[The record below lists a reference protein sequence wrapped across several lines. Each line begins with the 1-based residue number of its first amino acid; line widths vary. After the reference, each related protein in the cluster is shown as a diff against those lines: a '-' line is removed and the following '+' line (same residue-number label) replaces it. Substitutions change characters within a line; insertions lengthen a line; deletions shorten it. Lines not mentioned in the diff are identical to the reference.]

1 MGTSNDPIGAD
12 ILARMEKLEQK
23 LKTRRKTKRRHH
35 RSRSPSPF
43 SSSRGDQDRTCK
55 RRCRRSESIEVLTSS
70 VDDPQRPVLETA
82 TSDPLPFLVEA
93 PLDPEILL
101 LLGAPQNSEEPL
113 GEPIHASIAER
124 WPVVIQKGLD
134 PEITQQL
141 LKKYPVGPN
150 CTFAK
155 TPRVNPE
162 ISASLTDSVLE
173 RDLRLSNKQL
183 QMSACLAAMG
193 KVLSLLLK
201 NEQPDGTSFIEALS
215 DSGRLLCDLFYQ
227 DSLLRRTLILELL
240 ANPQITRKLTLK
252 SRRLK
257 SETEWQ
263 LSDFAYSDIIKRFG
277 YPEIDLFAN
286 RHNAKCE
293 KFVAWLRDPGALA
306 IDAFTVSWEDYYFYA
321 FPPFSVV
328 LRTLRKIISDRPC
341 GILVVPNWPIQPW
354 FPLFISLLT
363 NKPFYCKPSKYL
375 LTSPDRRRHPIWNQL
390 SLVVGRL
397 SGKVSTKKDFMT
409 KDKKG
414 IHASNIMI
422 SSIAPSTLKQYSSS
436 LKRWWSFCHQNR
448 IDIYTFNVTKILD
461 FLTELFSSGSNYGTI
476 NSARSALALLIS
488 PEVGTDFRIKRFFKG
503 VENLRPG
510 RPRYEITW
518 DPHIVLKYLSSR
530 DNKSIPLDILGKKL
544 AMLLALTTAH
554 RVQTLSLIDIRN
566 IDVTSDKTLIKIP
579 DRIKTSKRTRPQPVL
594 LLPYFKERPQVC
606 VATTLQVYMEKTK
619 TLRGSCTR
627 LFISPRGPN
636 GAASTQTLSRWIKQ
650 VLKESGIDTT
660 MFSAH
665 STRHASTS
673 KADHTGISLDVIR
686 KTAGWSS
693 NSKTFAVFYKRPL
706 QNNQS
711 FAKAIYS

>member
-1 MGTSNDPIGAD
+1 MNMGTSNDPIGAD

-240 ANPQITRKLTLK
+240 AVQF
-252 SRRLK
+252 RLK
-257 SETEWQ
+257 C
-263 LSDFAYSDIIKRFG
+263 FAKDQHNC
-277 YPEIDLFAN
+277 EILLRIDNTTAIAHVN
-286 RHNAKCE
+286 RM
-293 KFVAWLRDPGALA
+293 GG
-306 IDAFTVSWEDYYFYA
+306 T
-321 FPPFSVV
+321 
-328 LRTLRKIISDRPC
+328 
-341 GILVVPNWPIQPW
+341 
-354 FPLFISLLT
+354 
-363 NKPFYCKPSKYL
+363 KYL
-375 LTSPDRRRHPIWNQL
+375 N
-390 SLVVGRL
+390 
-397 SGKVSTKKDFMT
+397 KV
-409 KDKKG
+409 
-414 IHASNIMI
+414 
-422 SSIAPSTLKQYSSS
+422 
-436 LKRWWSFCHQNR
+436 
-448 IDIYTFNVTKILD
+448 
-461 FLTELFSSGSNYGTI
+461 
-476 NSARSALALLIS
+476 ARSLWQWCEA
-488 PEVGTDFRIKRFFKG
+488 
-503 VENLRPG
+503 
-510 RPRYEITW
+510 
-518 DPHIVLKYLSSR
+518 
-530 DNKSIPLDILGKKL
+530 
-544 AMLLALTTAH
+544 
-554 RVQTLSLIDIRN
+554 RN
-566 IDVTSDKTLIKIP
+566 IWI
-579 DRIKTSKRTRPQPVL
+579 
-594 LLPYFKERPQVC
+594 F
-606 VATTLQVYMEKTK
+606 
-619 TLRGSCTR
+619 
-627 LFISPRGPN
+627 
-636 GAASTQTLSRWIKQ
+636 ASYI
-650 VLKESGIDTT
+650 E
-660 MFSAH
+660 
-665 STRHASTS
+665 
-673 KADHTGISLDVIR
+673 
-686 KTAGWSS
+686 SS
-693 NSKTFAVFYKRPL
+693 NNKEAD
-706 QNNQS
+706 
-711 FAKAIYS
+711 AEI